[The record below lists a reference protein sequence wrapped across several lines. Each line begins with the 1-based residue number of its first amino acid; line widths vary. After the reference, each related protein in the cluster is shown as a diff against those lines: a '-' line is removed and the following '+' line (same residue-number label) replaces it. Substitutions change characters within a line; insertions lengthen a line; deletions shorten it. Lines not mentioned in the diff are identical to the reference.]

1 MSANIVLRH
10 AVAVGVHQAEAE
22 LSEGV
27 PLLGQWTQNPQFRRV
42 VAFLIGGLGVL
53 KRSRRCDAEQRE
65 RENARWQRE
74 LWHAASWCARIG
86 DKNAAPIDDRRPEG
100 VNRLVEPNALT
111 WRQIHFGERI
121 ALGVGVGFVTPPRAC
136 GILSSPSSQANEENQ
151 LPRVSIPA

>member
-65 RENARWQRE
+65 PENAAGKESCGTLLHGAPASGTRTQR
-74 LWHAASWCARIG
+74 
-86 DKNAAPIDDRRPEG
+86 
-100 VNRLVEPNALT
+100 
-111 WRQIHFGERI
+111 Q
-121 ALGVGVGFVTPPRAC
+121 
-136 GILSSPSSQANEENQ
+136 
-151 LPRVSIPA
+151 